1 MLARWVDEEGGT
13 NEVEGIVERNAT
25 FWLDDLPLIAGT
37 NEVVISAENAA
48 GLSGTTTLPI
58 ARSDITLEV
67 GTLPG
72 DFYMSFLTISGTISD
87 PGCSITVNGTNA
99 VVDPYGCWTAEH
111 VPVMGEGTAT
121 FDIVA
126 TPAGGTQDP
135 VGLSVQR
142 EKEAAIRVATHYA
155 VSRTTFN
162 PWEWHGWTK
171 TYTAS
176 YREGLQSYKGTTRSK
191 MDIAL
196 TGYQMHQVT
205 DYTWSDDNEPG
216 TWHNINESGE
226 SWGALNPE
234 TSFVIKSVPDAQLDH
249 DGHYVHHLHAQGVR
263 HRWDDPASEQR
274 LVARTTLKLHT
285 GGKSGIARK
294 SLLCINALTAAG
306 YQMPEMA
313 PWYHTPTY
321 NIPFQSIQV
330 LGKPLGNDGKLWTV
344 QPDNATVSL
353 NLKAPARHYTV
364 NAAVE
369 KHRLFIR
376 ANGVWLADDR
386 VRPQARFVVGEK
398 VELDTVVSPAL
409 QCIQEK
415 QGSWTLS
422 GQFVNDFNAYDAFGQ
437 QLDVSFYDLAWSLKD
452 FRVSDSWLRKE
463 HTRAWWLTGGSPFE
477 NKQMKVGL
485 HVLFTNGQQATIAA
499 RGLLGMHRPTI
510 TWDAN
515 SYQAGVVVGRIAQ
528 IQWVHED
535 GSTGSIA
542 ALQVKLGQF
551 GTENDRL
558 QVAVESASLFP
569 GRIGCTQL
577 ILRDS
582 LPEAFSDWRLD
593 NTFPY
598 TWNRYGP
605 PTSEGTYY
613 GAYVLGDGPGPC
625 AFGGYMWDRF
635 KQFFQFRSDKPG
647 SIWVTLGTAEWEWRG
662 DIMYSSTK
670 PEGWEWISDPYC
682 IHSQFLAADPK
693 HPEWFSRKSNVDF

>member
-234 TSFVIKSVPDAQLDH
+234 TSFVIKSVPDAQLW
-249 DGHYVHHLHAQGVR
+249 R
-263 HRWDDPASEQR
+263 R
-274 LVARTTLKLHT
+274 LERDLE
-285 GGKSGIARK
+285 
-294 SLLCINALTAAG
+294 
-306 YQMPEMA
+306 PE
-313 PWYHTPTY
+313 
-321 NIPFQSIQV
+321 
-330 LGKPLGNDGKLWTV
+330 
-344 QPDNATVSL
+344 
-353 NLKAPARHYTV
+353 
-364 NAAVE
+364 
-369 KHRLFIR
+369 
-376 ANGVWLADDR
+376 
-386 VRPQARFVVGEK
+386 
-398 VELDTVVSPAL
+398 
-409 QCIQEK
+409 
-415 QGSWTLS
+415 
-422 GQFVNDFNAYDAFGQ
+422 
-437 QLDVSFYDLAWSLKD
+437 
-452 FRVSDSWLRKE
+452 
-463 HTRAWWLTGGSPFE
+463 
-477 NKQMKVGL
+477 
-485 HVLFTNGQQATIAA
+485 
-499 RGLLGMHRPTI
+499 
-510 TWDAN
+510 
-515 SYQAGVVVGRIAQ
+515 
-528 IQWVHED
+528 
-535 GSTGSIA
+535 
-542 ALQVKLGQF
+542 
-551 GTENDRL
+551 
-558 QVAVESASLFP
+558 
-569 GRIGCTQL
+569 
-577 ILRDS
+577 
-582 LPEAFSDWRLD
+582 
-593 NTFPY
+593 
-598 TWNRYGP
+598 
-605 PTSEGTYY
+605 
-613 GAYVLGDGPGPC
+613 
-625 AFGGYMWDRF
+625 
-635 KQFFQFRSDKPG
+635 
-647 SIWVTLGTAEWEWRG
+647 
-662 DIMYSSTK
+662 
-670 PEGWEWISDPYC
+670 
-682 IHSQFLAADPK
+682 
-693 HPEWFSRKSNVDF
+693 